1 MNEMPSQDLQSS
13 IEDEERKGLRWSS
26 NNMMVFVPFQ
36 PPEEEEIERIEE
48 IFAVAA

>member
-1 MNEMPSQDLQSS
+1 MQEKSIAHQSPL
-13 IEDEERKGLRWSS
+13 DEEDNKGLRWSS

-36 PPEEEEIERIEE
+36 PLEERDVEQIEE